1 MSETILNIV
10 WTVHEIPAFH
20 VHHSSNTCQ
29 KQHNF
34 YPVQNSTEHKSMTT
48 MWTCSDVTKKNGR
61 TQSVWV
67 EWSVSRDELARVNK
81 CVKGIW
87 AYFIFSLCLSL
98 LRYNSLHVS
107 PLVVEKKQSETG
119 HCDFQSP
126 WAPMTFFF
134 GRKQKC
140 IVSHVPSAWPA
151 AFTISLVCRTT
162 VNIC

>member
-107 PLVVEKKQSETG
+107 PLVVEKNSQRLVTVIFSHLELLW
-119 HCDFQSP
+119 H
-126 WAPMTFFF
+126 FFLAEN
-134 GRKQKC
+134 R
-140 IVSHVPSAWPA
+140 SALYLMFLLPGQQH
-151 AFTISLVCRTT
+151 LPYH
-162 VNIC
+162 